1 MYPIKVSL
9 SCSPDQQTRRIG
21 QRTISVD
28 LRQRCRHFAAR
39 LVQVIL
45 GRLVNAITGN
55 YQTFRLS
62 ENRMNLQNITE
73 IIVNESLYLSFIE
86 YHDTSLVVTIRMQHA
101 GSSRLNDNAFGTGIV
116 FSTRPVTLFLGLG
129 NEIVHTIDF
138 QCILIAEI
146 TAHIEI
152 VQGVRTSIISEITE
166 MDSISDI
173 ADMITRTVTP
183 VNYQICC
190 IVRSIDERFV
200 SGS

>member
-1 MYPIKVSL
+1 
-9 SCSPDQQTRRIG
+9 
-21 QRTISVD
+21 
-28 LRQRCRHFAAR
+28 
-39 LVQVIL
+39 
-45 GRLVNAITGN
+45 
-55 YQTFRLS
+55 
-62 ENRMNLQNITE
+62 MNLQNITE

-86 YHDTSLVVTIRMQHA
+86 FHDTGLVVTIRMQHA

-116 FSTRPVTLFLGLG
+116 FSTRPVALFLGLG

-152 VQGVRTSIISEITE
+152 VQTSIISEITE
-166 MDSISDI
+166 MDSICDI